1 MSSAYASGVKFADG
15 DVIKNYR
22 IVKYLGAGAF
32 TFFGKAVGPDG
43 ATVFL
48 KKYRSPGPRSPWYEA
63 FVAYQMALKSRLEQ
77 NPAAASMCYEF
88 KEFFELEKRGTGNLP
103 LKVFYQV
110 FQWVEGGSDLRH
122 VIEQTR
128 KSPSQYSWKQRVI
141 FARVLM
147 AAVKA
152 IHEAGIVHSDLK
164 PENVYL
170 LPEPSIAAKYKLR
183 LIDMDFSLIVGK
195 AAPWEGHTG
204 YVGTPRYLS
213 PEHLLGKVPTPAS
226 DIFTAAL
233 ILGELLGPGHPWGGD
248 SDTYE
253 AAAKLGKIP
262 AVSVQQP
269 ITEAPDLAFLNH
281 VISSAFRPELR
292 HRPTADQLLQA
303 LNGRLSAWD
312 GRTPAATSTTSVP
325 PPTLPAPV
333 EPSTR
338 APVAVVAG
346 SLLLTGPAGQSLTV
360 NVSGVFGR
368 DQFKRWHNDFE
379 RFLASE
385 QFNLE
390 KRSDGTWMVSH
401 CAGALNATM
410 ANGTPVGT
418 AVPIRG
424 AMVLSVGQN
433 GKCPLTISA
442 NGQRPVTAAQ
452 RLVLI
457 NLNTASLAELA
468 ALPEVATTLATRIIE
483 YRQKNGGFKQ
493 LEELMNVPGI
503 GEKTFFKLMPTLTIT
518 PL

>member
-1 MSSAYASGVKFADG
+1 M
-15 DVIKNYR
+15 
-22 IVKYLGAGAF
+22 
-32 TFFGKAVGPDG
+32 
-43 ATVFL
+43 
-48 KKYRSPGPRSPWYEA
+48 
-63 FVAYQMALKSRLEQ
+63 
-77 NPAAASMCYEF
+77 
-88 KEFFELEKRGTGNLP
+88 
-103 LKVFYQV
+103 
-110 FQWVEGGSDLRH
+110 
-122 VIEQTR
+122 
-128 KSPSQYSWKQRVI
+128 
-141 FARVLM
+141 
-147 AAVKA
+147 
-152 IHEAGIVHSDLK
+152 
-164 PENVYL
+164 
-170 LPEPSIAAKYKLR
+170 
-183 LIDMDFSLIVGK
+183 
-195 AAPWEGHTG
+195 
-204 YVGTPRYLS
+204 
-213 PEHLLGKVPTPAS
+213 
-226 DIFTAAL
+226 
-233 ILGELLGPGHPWGGD
+233 
-248 SDTYE
+248 
-253 AAAKLGKIP
+253 
-262 AVSVQQP
+262 
-269 ITEAPDLAFLNH
+269 
-281 VISSAFRPELR
+281 
-292 HRPTADQLLQA
+292 
-303 LNGRLSAWD
+303 
-312 GRTPAATSTTSVP
+312 
-325 PPTLPAPV
+325 
-333 EPSTR
+333 
-338 APVAVVAG
+338 
-346 SLLLTGPAGQSLTV
+346 LTGPAGQCLTV

-433 GKCPLTISA
+433 GKCPITISA